1 MSNTFVWSA
10 VAVGGP
16 AIRWNVSDNMSNTA
30 IFVVLVPVSLSPLAA
45 AAGAPAAWRGSQC
58 SRRSRAT
65 GVVLSKLVLDLT
77 WTRPNILSNEIK

>member
-1 MSNTFVWSA
+1 MERLRQHVEHRHFRCARTRL
-10 VAVGGP
+10 P
-16 AIRWNVSDNMSNTA
+16 
-30 IFVVLVPVSLSPLAA
+30 LSPLAA